1 MSVQEWLSMLCLD
14 VYVNNL
20 LKEGYS
26 SVEQMTDITWEDLED
41 IGIHKLGIL
50 QPHTNL
56 GFSALGHCR

>member
-1 MSVQEWLSMLCLD
+1 MLCLD